1 MQKFKD
7 AFGIEVDDD
16 DPWYKEHPGEYK
28 VVGYTPIG
36 EELYYRPGMNDDDD
50 DDEGDRPAYTSHSS
64 GGTYYETP
72 QMRKARHKFYIK
84 IALGIIAGLFA
95 LWVVIGFVSNITHTN
110 HEKNTANESITT
122 SLTQIDGMNNF
133 AKTLLDNPALTAVI
147 GFVSNITHTNHEKNT
162 ANESIT
168 TSLTQIDG
176 MNNFAKTLLDN
187 PALTALA
194 DSNTINGVADAQTA
208 MNETANKAKA
218 ALNSDDHNTLTTDAR
233 KLRASIIALTRN
245 LNMAYA
251 NIAANTAN
259 TANDATL
266 KDALEQAKTTLDNQ
280 PIAAMYNNNRDYLTG
295 LWKAIGDAV
304 ANTANDATLKDALE
318 QAKTTLDNQPI
329 AAMYNNNRDYLT
341 GLWKAIGDAVT
352 QNGDAASLANTIN
365 ECTDHL

>member
-36 EELYYRPGMNDDDD
+36 EGLYYRPGMNDDDD
-50 DDEGDRPAYTSHSS
+50 DDERDRPAYTSHSS

-133 AKTLLDNPALTAVI
+133 AKTLLDNPALTA
-147 GFVSNITHTNHEKNT
+147 
-162 ANESIT
+162 
-168 TSLTQIDG
+168 
-176 MNNFAKTLLDN
+176 
-187 PALTALA
+187 LA

-208 MNETANKAKA
+208 MNEAANKAKA
-218 ALNSDDHNTLTTDAR
+218 ALNSDDHDTLTTDAR

-295 LWKAIGDAV
+295 LW
-304 ANTANDATLKDALE
+304 N
-318 QAKTTLDNQPI
+318 
-329 AAMYNNNRDYLT
+329 
-341 GLWKAIGDAVT
+341 AIGDAVT

>member
-28 VVGYTPIG
+28 VVGYTSIG

-133 AKTLLDNPALTAVI
+133 AKTLLDNPALTAL
-147 GFVSNITHTNHEKNT
+147 
-162 ANESIT
+162 ANP
-168 TSLTQIDG
+168 D
-176 MNNFAKTLLDN
+176 
-187 PALTALA
+187 
-194 DSNTINGVADAQTA
+194 TINGVADAQTA

-218 ALNSDDHNTLTTDAR
+218 ALNSDDHDTLTTDAR

-295 LWKAIGDAV
+295 LW
-304 ANTANDATLKDALE
+304 N
-318 QAKTTLDNQPI
+318 
-329 AAMYNNNRDYLT
+329 
-341 GLWKAIGDAVT
+341 AIGDAVT
-352 QNGDAASLANTIN
+352 QGSDAASLANTIN

>member
-1 MQKFKD
+1 MQKSKD

-36 EELYYRPGMNDDDD
+36 EGLYYRPGMNDDDD
-50 DDEGDRPAYTSHSS
+50 DDERDRPAYTSHSS

-133 AKTLLDNPALTAVI
+133 AKTLLDNPALTAL
-147 GFVSNITHTNHEKNT
+147 
-162 ANESIT
+162 ANP
-168 TSLTQIDG
+168 D
-176 MNNFAKTLLDN
+176 
-187 PALTALA
+187 
-194 DSNTINGVADAQTA
+194 TINGVADAQTA
-208 MNETANKAKA
+208 MNETANKAKS
-218 ALNSDDHNTLTTDAR
+218 ALNSDNHDTLTTDAR

-295 LWKAIGDAV
+295 LW
-304 ANTANDATLKDALE
+304 N
-318 QAKTTLDNQPI
+318 
-329 AAMYNNNRDYLT
+329 
-341 GLWKAIGDAVT
+341 AIGDAVT

>member
-1 MQKFKD
+1 MQEFKD

-28 VVGYTPIG
+28 VVGYSPIG

-122 SLTQIDGMNNF
+122 SLTQINDMNNF
-133 AKTLLDNPALTAVI
+133 AKTLLDNPA
-147 GFVSNITHTNHEKNT
+147 
-162 ANESIT
+162 
-168 TSLTQIDG
+168 
-176 MNNFAKTLLDN
+176 M
-187 PALTALA
+187 TALA
-194 DSNTINGVADAQTA
+194 DPNTINGVVDAQNT

-218 ALNSDDHNTLTTDAR
+218 ALNSDDHDTLTTDAR
-233 KLRASIIALTRN
+233 KLSGSIIALTRN

-251 NIAANTAN
+251 SIANNTAQA
-259 TANDATL
+259 ANDATL
-266 KDALEQAKTTLDNQ
+266 KAALEQAKTTLDNQ
-280 PIAAMYNNNRDYLTG
+280 PIAAMYS
-295 LWKAIGDAV
+295 
-304 ANTANDATLKDALE
+304 
-318 QAKTTLDNQPI
+318 
-329 AAMYNNNRDYLT
+329 NNRDYLT

>member
-1 MQKFKD
+1 MQEFKD

-28 VVGYTPIG
+28 VVGYTSIG

-133 AKTLLDNPALTAVI
+133 AKTLLDNPALTAL
-147 GFVSNITHTNHEKNT
+147 
-162 ANESIT
+162 ANP
-168 TSLTQIDG
+168 D
-176 MNNFAKTLLDN
+176 
-187 PALTALA
+187 
-194 DSNTINGVADAQTA
+194 TINGVADAQTA

-218 ALNSDDHNTLTTDAR
+218 ALNSDDHDTLTTDAR

-304 ANTANDATLKDALE
+304 
-318 QAKTTLDNQPI
+318 
-329 AAMYNNNRDYLT
+329 
-341 GLWKAIGDAVT
+341 T
-352 QNGDAASLANTIN
+352 QGSDAASLANTIN

>member
-28 VVGYTPIG
+28 VVGYTSIG
-36 EELYYRPGMNDDDD
+36 EELYYRPGMNDDD

-133 AKTLLDNPALTAVI
+133 AKTLLDNPALTA
-147 GFVSNITHTNHEKNT
+147 
-162 ANESIT
+162 
-168 TSLTQIDG
+168 
-176 MNNFAKTLLDN
+176 
-187 PALTALA
+187 LA

-208 MNETANKAKA
+208 MNETANKAKS
-218 ALNSDDHNTLTTDAR
+218 ALNSDDHDTLTTDAR

-295 LWKAIGDAV
+295 LWNAIG
-304 ANTANDATLKDALE
+304 N
-318 QAKTTLDNQPI
+318 
-329 AAMYNNNRDYLT
+329 
-341 GLWKAIGDAVT
+341 AVT

>member
-28 VVGYTPIG
+28 VVGYTSIG

-133 AKTLLDNPALTAVI
+133 T
-147 GFVSNITHTNHEKNT
+147 
-162 ANESIT
+162 
-168 TSLTQIDG
+168 
-176 MNNFAKTLLDN
+176 KTLLDN

-194 DSNTINGVADAQTA
+194 NPDTINGVADAQTA

-218 ALNSDDHNTLTTDAR
+218 ALNSDDHDTLTTDAR

-295 LWKAIGDAV
+295 LWNAIG
-304 ANTANDATLKDALE
+304 N
-318 QAKTTLDNQPI
+318 
-329 AAMYNNNRDYLT
+329 
-341 GLWKAIGDAVT
+341 AVT

>member
-28 VVGYTPIG
+28 VVGYTSIG

-133 AKTLLDNPALTAVI
+133 AKTLLDNPALTAL
-147 GFVSNITHTNHEKNT
+147 
-162 ANESIT
+162 ANPDT
-168 TSLTQIDG
+168 ID
-176 MNNFAKTLLDN
+176 
-187 PALTALA
+187 
-194 DSNTINGVADAQTA
+194 GVADAQTA

-218 ALNSDDHNTLTTDAR
+218 ALNSDDHDTLTTDAR

-295 LWKAIGDAV
+295 LWNAIG
-304 ANTANDATLKDALE
+304 N
-318 QAKTTLDNQPI
+318 
-329 AAMYNNNRDYLT
+329 
-341 GLWKAIGDAVT
+341 AVT

>member
-28 VVGYTPIG
+28 VVGYTSIG

-72 QMRKARHKFYIK
+72 AMRKARHKFYIK

-133 AKTLLDNPALTAVI
+133 T
-147 GFVSNITHTNHEKNT
+147 
-162 ANESIT
+162 
-168 TSLTQIDG
+168 
-176 MNNFAKTLLDN
+176 KTLLDN

-194 DSNTINGVADAQTA
+194 NPDTIDGVADAQTA

-218 ALNSDDHNTLTTDAR
+218 ALNSDDHDTLTTDAR

-295 LWKAIGDAV
+295 LWNAIG
-304 ANTANDATLKDALE
+304 N
-318 QAKTTLDNQPI
+318 
-329 AAMYNNNRDYLT
+329 
-341 GLWKAIGDAVT
+341 AVT